1 MGVNVMN
8 GMNIQSIIKQ
18 AEKVAMT
25 VDESLREAAF
35 NRTVELLTQQGG
47 FSNTAPNKQNVGV
60 AKVKPNINEESK
72 DEITTLMQIDRT
84 AHPEILEAES
94 VLDRSLHL
102 LKAANNDCQIDELN
116 ASQIAKVLTDKFRL
130 RTSHQSVRQAL
141 DRAGDKVDRVSKDNV
156 TAYRIMSRGESYLD
170 DGGEKDSKQSNSASS
185 NKTNGKSVRTKEAQ
199 KSETTKAQESTSK
212 KRNGRPGPTTLVK
225 DLVAA
230 GFFNAPKIINDIQ
243 SEIENSQGYRYKSTD
258 LSPVLVRLLR
268 DKMIVRERNAE
279 GQYEYKS
286 R

>member
-1 MGVNVMN
+1 MN
-8 GMNIQSIIKQ
+8 W
-18 AEKVAMT
+18 
-25 VDESLREAAF
+25 
-35 NRTVELLTQQGG
+35 
-47 FSNTAPNKQNVGV
+47 
-60 AKVKPNINEESK
+60 
-72 DEITTLMQIDRT
+72 
-84 AHPEILEAES
+84 
-94 VLDRSLHL
+94 
-102 LKAANNDCQIDELN
+102 
-116 ASQIAKVLTDKFRL
+116 
-130 RTSHQSVRQAL
+130 
-141 DRAGDKVDRVSKDNV
+141 
-156 TAYRIMSRGESYLD
+156 YYLD

-225 DLVAA
+225 DLVTA
-230 GFFNAPKIINDIQ
+230 GFFNTPKIINDIQ

-268 DKMIVRERNAE
+268 DKIIVREKNAE